1 MVLAWENLWRFL
13 WCWSSFC
20 CCCCSLHLS
29 FFFTH
34 IFFSTSSLTLPW
46 TIARFLHPFYTFSSA
61 YRRVICNTFIFNHPV
76 IFLLRVV
83 RFWVSIFY
91 PQALFTLPSFTDIL
105 PAFIKASLGAGSSF
119 LTFAGLHTDP
129 QNTGPVHPFVWLTV
143 IHSLHIQNDSVLNST
158 IY

>member
-46 TIARFLHPFYTFSSA
+46 TIARFLDPFCTFSPA
-61 YRRVICNTFIFNHPV
+61 YCWVICDTFIFNHSV
-76 IFLLRVV
+76 IFLLRMQ
-83 RFWVSIFY
+83 RFWAGFFY
-91 PQALFTLPSFTDIL
+91 PQAFFNLRSFPTYL
-105 PAFIKASLGAGSSF
+105 AYPVFIKAYF
-119 LTFAGLHTDP
+119 LEIAGLHTDP
-129 QNTGPVHPFVWLTV
+129 QNTDPTHVFV
-143 IHSLHIQNDSVLNST
+143 
-158 IY
+158 